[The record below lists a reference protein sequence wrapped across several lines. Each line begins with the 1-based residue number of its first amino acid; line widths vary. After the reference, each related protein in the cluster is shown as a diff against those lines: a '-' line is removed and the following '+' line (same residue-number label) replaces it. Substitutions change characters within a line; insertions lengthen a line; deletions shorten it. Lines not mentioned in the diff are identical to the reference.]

1 MRLLA
6 VLLSA
11 ACLAACGDSRVVE
24 EKRGFVTAGLRD
36 PSSAQFRNESLKPSG
51 WLCGELN
58 SKNAYGAYVGFKRF
72 VAKDAASAYVDGS
85 GRVGVGAYQHQE
97 MLRDIEMET
106 QAMKESLKMLQEG
119 SLSRDADKDWVNK
132 RVFEI
137 RWQEHCS

>member
-11 ACLAACGDSRVVE
+11 ACLAACGDSRVLE

-58 SKNAYGAYVGFKRF
+58 SKNAYGAYAGFKRF
-72 VAKDAASAYVDGS
+72 MAKDSASAYMEGM
-85 GRVGVGAYQHQE
+85 GANGVGETGHQQVSRSLD
-97 MLRDIEMET
+97 LRI
-106 QAMKESLKMLQEG
+106 QALEQAKDLIDAGTLT
-119 SLSRDADKDWVNK
+119 RDAAEGWVNQ